1 MKFLG
6 AFTLALSIFLSGAAL
21 AETQAG
27 DLAATASTINLEL
40 LDTPAATTCEEVG
53 TESFDGISGLN
64 LDGEEYAQGCCKI
77 CSKGKACGN
86 SCISRSKQCHKG
98 RGCAC
103 DG

>member
-6 AFTLALSIFLSGAAL
+6 ICTLALSILLSGAVL

-27 DLAATASTINLEL
+27 DLAATASPINPEL
-40 LDTPAATTCEEVG
+40 LETSTATTCDEVG
-53 TESFDGISGLN
+53 TESFDGISDVN
-64 LDGEEYAQGCCKI
+64 LDGVEYAQGCCKI